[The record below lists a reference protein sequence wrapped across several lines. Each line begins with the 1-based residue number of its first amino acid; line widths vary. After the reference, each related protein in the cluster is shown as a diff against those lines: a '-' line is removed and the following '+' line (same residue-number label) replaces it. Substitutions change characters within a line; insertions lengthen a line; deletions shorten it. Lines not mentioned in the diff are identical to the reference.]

1 MLAKTIIAA
10 TLALAATVQAVV
22 PNHTYFTDPVSAD
35 GDLSTVF
42 EAGKNQTFS
51 WSTSCAS
58 GEVIAPNPA
67 AVEIQLIKADNPLTA
82 SLVSVLGTMDCTGA
96 SGHNNWVPPTS
107 EADSG
112 HIYSLRL
119 IIGAKDVYS
128 GKFLIKSKEGM
139 SKPATPS
146 GGAANPA
153 ASTPTKGSGASIVA
167 PVLAGAAAVAAGALM
182 FL

>member
-1 MLAKTIIAA
+1 MLAKTIIVA

-22 PNHTYFTDPVSAD
+22 PNHTHFNDPVSAD

-42 EAGKNQTFS
+42 VAGGNYTYS

-58 GEVIAPNPA
+58 GEVIASNPT
-67 AVEIQLIKADNPLTA
+67 AVEVQLVKADNPNTA
-82 SLVSVLGTMDCTGA
+82 SLVATLGTMDCSGA
-96 SGHNNWVPPTS
+96 SGHEKWVPPTS

-119 IIGAKDVYS
+119 VLGTKDVYS
-128 GKFLIKSKEGM
+128 GKFLIKSKEAA

-146 GGAANPA
+146 GSA
-153 ASTPTKGSGASIVA
+153 ASPSATTTKGSGASIVA